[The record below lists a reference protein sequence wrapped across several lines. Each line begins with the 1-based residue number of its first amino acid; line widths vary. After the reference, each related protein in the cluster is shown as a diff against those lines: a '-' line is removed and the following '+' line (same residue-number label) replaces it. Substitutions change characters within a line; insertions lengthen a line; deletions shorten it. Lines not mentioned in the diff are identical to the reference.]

1 MIVVVENE
9 GIVDEILG
17 IKDTPKAYPIPVQ
30 PIWQKSFGGTSRIKA
45 GIQVATITG
54 RYIWKYHKKQL
65 LSWIGVGGGV
75 IALSQSQ
82 PSLRSLT
89 IGQARNNMVKL
100 GTKRFVKRVRP
111 TKHCCTTCQ

>member
-17 IKDTPKAYPIPVQ
+17 IKDTPKAYPVPVQ
-30 PIWQKSFGGTSRIKA
+30 PIWQQSFRGQGRLQA
-45 GIQVATITG
+45 GFQVAKITG
-54 RYIWKYHKKQL
+54 KYIWKYHKKQL

-75 IALSQSQ
+75 IALSQGN

-89 IGQARNNMVKL
+89 VGQARSNMVKS
-100 GTKRFVKRVRP
+100 GTRRIRRSVRP
-111 TKHCCTTCQ
+111 THHCCPTKC